1 MREMKRRNKQ
11 DLPGFEDK
19 DKKMKKT
26 EIGKY
31 HLSLAGEYRV
41 ASELLKRGLN
51 ATVTFGH
58 AKSAD
63 VVAYGSNRKATV
75 IEVKTSQRKK
85 FVTGFYN
92 NYKTP
97 EDEHPDFW
105 VLVQVKVDPDGS
117 SRERFFVL
125 SHVELSVIQ
134 AKRNRGYRIKHG
146 DVTKRQRLSWEDHY
160 RLTNDRHGV
169 DNVLLTDVEKSEDKW
184 DKIVKT
190 CNKGRV

>member
-1 MREMKRRNKQ
+1 
-11 DLPGFEDK
+11 
-19 DKKMKKT
+19 MKKT
-26 EIGKY
+26 KIDKY

-75 IEVKTSQRKK
+75 IEVKTSQQKN

-92 NYKTP
+92 KYKTP
-97 EDEHPDFW
+97 EHEHPDFW
-105 VLVQVKVDPDGS
+105 VLVQVKVEAGNNFS
-117 SRERFFVL
+117 ERFFIV

-134 AKRNRGYRIKHG
+134 ARRNRAYRVKRG
-146 DVTKRQRLSWEDHY
+146 DVTEQQRLSWEDHY
-160 RLTNDRHGV
+160 RLTNDARGV

-184 DKIVKT
+184 DKIVKA
-190 CNKGRV
+190 CNT